1 MKKKSSMPMVA
12 LRGLTIL
19 PNTTVHFDVSR
30 RESIEAVKL
39 SLASNQYLFVVTQLD
54 KDNSQGLS
62 IEDLQQI
69 GCVVKVRQMIKLPKN
84 IVRVLVDGVCRA
96 KLLALEAN
104 DLLFLSEIEVWEDR
118 ELTEEEN
125 EAYCRSLM
133 EEVRM
138 CYEAG
143 MKIAPPLLQ
152 KLSKITEANTLVDNL
167 AEKLPISYSK
177 RQMILDTEDVEERI
191 KALLKLLHTEAMI
204 SSIRNELQNEL
215 KEIVEKNQREYVL
228 REQQKLIQSELGE
241 NTTTDIDEYKEKL
254 SKLTANEEV
263 KEKLLKEIKRL
274 ESIPVTSSESTVA
287 RTYIE
292 TLLEYPWENA
302 TENINDIKRAETILN
317 NDHYGLEKV
326 KDRILDYI
334 AVRTMVEEGNSPI
347 ICLVGPPGT
356 GKTSIAQSIANA
368 INKEYVRI
376 SLGGVRDE
384 AEIRGH
390 RRTYVGAM
398 PGRIVTAIMKSGV
411 NNPLMLLDEIDKMS
425 NDYRGD
431 PASAML
437 EVLDSEQ
444 NYRFVD
450 HYMELPVDLSQ
461 VTFIA
466 TANDAG
472 SIPKPLLDRMEIIE
486 VSGYTQNE
494 KYHIAKDFLIEKQR
508 KKHGLKARQLQI
520 DDSAIN
526 MIISGYTREAGVRG
540 LERQIAT
547 ICRKADR
554 VIASETKKS
563 CKVTTKNLQEYLGT
577 IKYDMDDWNLDA
589 KVGVVTGLAWTS
601 VGGDTLQ
608 IEVCLLPGTE
618 KIELTGNLGD
628 VMKESAQLAVTYVK
642 SRTAKN
648 LWKDKDVHIH
658 VPEGAVPKD
667 GPSAG
672 ITMTTAVY
680 SAFRK
685 MKVRGDLAMTGE
697 VTLNGNVLP
706 IGGLK
711 EKLLAAKNHGI
722 QEVLVPARNR
732 KDVAEI
738 SEEITNG
745 LKITY
750 VSTMDE
756 VLKAAIKD

>member
-1 MKKKSSMPMVA
+1 M
-12 LRGLTIL
+12 
-19 PNTTVHFDVSR
+19 
-30 RESIEAVKL
+30 
-39 SLASNQYLFVVTQLD
+39 
-54 KDNSQGLS
+54 
-62 IEDLQQI
+62 
-69 GCVVKVRQMIKLPKN
+69 
-84 IVRVLVDGVCRA
+84 
-96 KLLALEAN
+96 
-104 DLLFLSEIEVWEDR
+104 
-118 ELTEEEN
+118 
-125 EAYCRSLM
+125 
-133 EEVRM
+133 
-138 CYEAG
+138 
-143 MKIAPPLLQ
+143 
-152 KLSKITEANTLVDNL
+152 
-167 AEKLPISYSK
+167 
-177 RQMILDTEDVEERI
+177 
-191 KALLKLLHTEAMI
+191 
-204 SSIRNELQNEL
+204 
-215 KEIVEKNQREYVL
+215 
-228 REQQKLIQSELGE
+228 
-241 NTTTDIDEYKEKL
+241 
-254 SKLTANEEV
+254 
-263 KEKLLKEIKRL
+263 
-274 ESIPVTSSESTVA
+274 
-287 RTYIE
+287 
-292 TLLEYPWENA
+292 
-302 TENINDIKRAETILN
+302 
-317 NDHYGLEKV
+317 
-326 KDRILDYI
+326 
-334 AVRTMVEEGNSPI
+334 
-347 ICLVGPPGT
+347 
-356 GKTSIAQSIANA
+356 
-368 INKEYVRI
+368 
-376 SLGGVRDE
+376 
-384 AEIRGH
+384 
-390 RRTYVGAM
+390 
-398 PGRIVTAIMKSGV
+398 
-411 NNPLMLLDEIDKMS
+411 
-425 NDYRGD
+425 
-431 PASAML
+431 
-437 EVLDSEQ
+437 
-444 NYRFVD
+444 
-450 HYMELPVDLSQ
+450 SQ

-472 SIPKPLLDRMEIIE
+472 NIPKPLLDRMEIIE

-540 LERQIAT
+540 LERQLAT

-563 CKVTTKNLQEYLGT
+563 CKVTAKNLQEYLGT

-608 IEVCLLPGTE
+608 IEVCLLPGTG

-672 ITMTTAVY
+672 ITMTTAIY

-722 QEVLVPARNR
+722 QEVLVPDRNR

-738 SEEITNG
+738 SEEITDG